1 MAWEVHSSRT
11 SGAPV
16 MPELAE
22 EAAAGVN
29 FPGFGSGTP
38 ESTVGVRRG
47 RLRLGRS
54 HRPHPVPQRLRA
66 GNAAPH
72 SVRGSGVDLFR

>member
-22 EAAAGVN
+22 EAAAGVTFQGLGADPPN
-29 FPGFGSGTP
+29 RPS
-38 ESTVGVRRG
+38 ESDEDDY
-47 RLRLGRS
+47 
-54 HRPHPVPQRLRA
+54 A
-66 GNAAPH
+66 
-72 SVRGSGVDLFR
+72 